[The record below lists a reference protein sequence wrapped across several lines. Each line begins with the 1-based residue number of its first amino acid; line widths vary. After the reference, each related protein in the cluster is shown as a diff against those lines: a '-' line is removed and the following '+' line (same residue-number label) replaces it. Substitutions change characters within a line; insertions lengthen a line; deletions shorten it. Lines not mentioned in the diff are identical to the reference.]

1 VAVAVAVAVEPAIL
15 QVVAAAAP
23 APAAVTRVRGGICL
37 SHEAPGG
44 ANFISACHILRI
56 RGLGRLFAAGVG
68 NV

>member
-1 VAVAVAVAVEPAIL
+1 VAAAVAVEPAIL
-15 QVVAAAAP
+15 LVVVAAAA
-23 APAAVTRVRGGICL
+23 AAHAAVTRVRGGICL